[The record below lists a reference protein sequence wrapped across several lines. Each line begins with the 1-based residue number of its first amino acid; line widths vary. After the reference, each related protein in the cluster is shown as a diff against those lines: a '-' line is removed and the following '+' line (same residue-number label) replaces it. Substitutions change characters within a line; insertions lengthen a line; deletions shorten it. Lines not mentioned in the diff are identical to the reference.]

1 LETPLTD
8 EQREYAKIIE
18 NSGDSLLVIINDVL
32 DYSKIEAGQL
42 ELEDHPF
49 DVRECIESSLDLV
62 ALKACEKG
70 LELVS
75 EMDPAV
81 PTRARGDVTRLR
93 QVLANLLSNA
103 VKFPERGEVILSLTA
118 APLDPDYYEFRFAI
132 QDTGIGIPTDRMDR
146 LFQSFSQVDA
156 STTRRYGG

>member
-1 LETPLTD
+1 NNLLNDPEIRGVVLNCRDITERKRIEELQKDKLAAEEAGRAQSALLAPPSHEKRTPQKSGPGMARPPPETPLSD
-8 EQREYAKIIE
+8 EQREYAKIIQ

-81 PTRARGDVTRLR
+81 PPRARGD
-93 QVLANLLSNA
+93 
-103 VKFPERGEVILSLTA
+103 
-118 APLDPDYYEFRFAI
+118 
-132 QDTGIGIPTDRMDR
+132 
-146 LFQSFSQVDA
+146 
-156 STTRRYGG
+156 